1 MFGLESKQPK
11 RFEFDLEKQLKE
23 SQDETK
29 KVLNQ
34 IDTQTQGLKTALNQ
48 GTASD
53 NFDQCGVL
61 LQAYAALE
69 RIVKRTTRK

>member
-11 RFEFDLEKQLKE
+11 RFEFDLEKLLKQNHE
-23 SQDETK
+23 EAK

-34 IDTQTQGLKTALNQ
+34 IDTQTQALKTALNQ